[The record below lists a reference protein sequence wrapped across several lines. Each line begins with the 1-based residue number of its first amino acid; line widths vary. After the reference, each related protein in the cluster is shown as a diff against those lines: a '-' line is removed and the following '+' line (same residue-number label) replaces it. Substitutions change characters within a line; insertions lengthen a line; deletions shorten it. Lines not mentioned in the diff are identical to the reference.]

1 MSTFEG
7 DESMKCYAKNKEEKK
22 IWIKKVL
29 QHGDKYEIVFA
40 DGTRFFADVN
50 KENFDKLMEELEIQ
64 ADKAVEKLP
73 TLVFKKTLSGIMM
86 PTVFTAIPAACY
98 GVTAAV
104 PAVQEFINSQDPIQF
119 VIGLGAITVLGTIP
133 VCAKFVKN
141 RGMVAEAKKLK
152 YRADHREELEAA
164 VDSSIESNI
173 LVGVSSKARRH
184 FETQDNPMSIYY
196 IDEYDEKDLRRIVSN
211 IYREEHLGLS
221 YDEPVQ
227 KVKK

>member
-40 DGTRFFADVN
+40 DGTRFLADVN

-64 ADKAVEKLP
+64 ADTAVEKLP
-73 TLVFKKTLSGIMM
+73 TLVFKKTLSGIMI
-86 PTVFTAIPAACY
+86 PTVFTAIPAAYC
-98 GVTAAV
+98 GVCSI
-104 PAVQEFINSQDPIQF
+104 PAVQDLVNSQDPMKIL
-119 VIGLGAITVLGTIP
+119 IGLGVITVLGTIP

-152 YRADHREELEAA
+152 YRADHREELEDVA
-164 VDSSIESNI
+164 DSLIDSNI
-173 LVGVSSKARRH
+173 LVGVSPKARRH

-211 IYREEHLGLS
+211 IHREEHLGLS
-221 YDEPVQ
+221 YDAPVQ